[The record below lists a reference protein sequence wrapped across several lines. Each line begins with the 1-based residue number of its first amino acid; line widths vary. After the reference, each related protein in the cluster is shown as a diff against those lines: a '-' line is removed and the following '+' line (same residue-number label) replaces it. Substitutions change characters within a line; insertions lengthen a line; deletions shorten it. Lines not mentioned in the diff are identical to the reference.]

1 MELTWMPAWQIR
13 QLIGKQEVSPVEVTD
28 HFLGRAEQLDPV
40 LRCFQTL
47 DVAGA
52 REQARRAE
60 QAVLHGEDLGALHG
74 IPVSVKEH
82 IPVSGLPHF
91 PLYAPPPG
99 GGPAGVSGD
108 LVARRDAPVVRR
120 LRRAGAVIFGTNVMP
135 GMGSVGLRD
144 RSGDPTT
151 DLSLHSR
158 NPWDLSRV
166 PGSSSAGGSAAVSAG
181 VIPIA
186 IGSDG
191 GGSTRLPAAWTGILG
206 LHPTLGRVPM
216 GEPPSI
222 AWNVSHGPLTRDARD
237 GALVLQAVAGPDG
250 AEVISLQ
257 TDPPDYLSEIDAGV
271 EGLRFAWTDDFGY
284 AGRYAGIESPR
295 VLDAVRAAADRLTT
309 LGGTVEATDES
320 FEDWMPMLALG
331 ATGMPPATGEA
342 YHAAQDLRRRWWEG
356 LRRIFTT
363 HDLLLTTTIQHV
375 AFEVERWND
384 SWTQGLAE
392 FAPMWCAHTF
402 PHNLLGWPGLAVPC
416 GFVDGLPVSL
426 QITGP
431 PDSEALIYRVANA
444 FLTAF
449 PLNERPA
456 VAR

>member
-13 QLIGKQEVSPVEVTD
+13 QLIEKRELSPVEVTE
-28 HFLGRAEQLDPV
+28 HFLARAEELDPV
-40 LRCFQTL
+40 LRCYQTL
-47 DVAGA
+47 DAEGA
-52 REQARRAE
+52 REQAKRSER
-60 QAVLHGEDLGALHG
+60 AVLEGEELGALHG

-82 IPVSGLPHF
+82 IPVAGLPYF
-91 PLYAPPPG
+91 PLYAPP
-99 GGPAGVSGD
+99 SGNSPRAAPED
-108 LVARRDAPVVRR
+108 LKALRDAPVVRR
-120 LRRAGAVIFGTNVMP
+120 LRQAGAIIFGTNVMP

-144 RSGDPTT
+144 RSGNATD

-158 NPWDLSRV
+158 NPWDLTRV
-166 PGSSSAGGSAAVSAG
+166 PGSSSAGGCAAVSAG

-250 AEVISLQ
+250 AEIISLQ
-257 TDPPDYLSEIDAGV
+257 TDPPDYLTDIDAGI

-284 AGRYAGIESPR
+284 AGRYAGTESPR
-295 VLDAVRAAADRLTT
+295 VLDVVRSAADRLTA
-309 LGGTVEATDES
+309 LGATVEPTDET
-320 FEDWMPMLALG
+320 FEDWFPMLALG

-342 YHAAQDLRRRWWEG
+342 YHNAQDLRRRWWEG
-356 LRRIFTT
+356 LRRTFTN

-375 AFEVERWND
+375 AFGVERWD
-384 SWTQGLAE
+384 ESWTQGLAE
-392 FAPMWCAHTF
+392 FAPAWCAHTF

-431 PDSEALIYRVANA
+431 PDSEALIYRAANA

-449 PLNERPA
+449 PRDERPR
-456 VAR
+456 VAM